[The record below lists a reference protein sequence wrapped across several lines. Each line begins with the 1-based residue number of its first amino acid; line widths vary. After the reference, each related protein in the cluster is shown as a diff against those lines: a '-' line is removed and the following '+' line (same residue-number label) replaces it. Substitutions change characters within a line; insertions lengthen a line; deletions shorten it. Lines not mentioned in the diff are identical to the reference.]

1 MSKIQWAQQMKYGF
15 HYSKTCQRKNLKD
28 ITFILKK
35 INFAQFMKI
44 NRLNPTFT
52 KLIFE
57 IIFLYNIL
65 WVYTFYK
72 YNTVL
77 IRGTCLF
84 LFLFSKFHTLYALL
98 NLIPDLFPC
107 FKIIEKKLSTQYSVT
122 LTIIFNKAIVSLRYK
137 SNTYK
142 VSEGPLWS
150 WSYGNWIYN
159 YLHN

>member
-1 MSKIQWAQQMKYGF
+1 MIVSVTIYWVNNFFSIILKQG
-15 HYSKTCQRKNLKD
+15 LKD
-28 ITFILKK
+28 ITFTLKK

-77 IRGTCLF
+77 IRDTCLF
-84 LFLFSKFHTLYALL
+84 LFLFSKFHTI
-98 NLIPDLFPC
+98 NFI
-107 FKIIEKKLSTQYSVT
+107 T
-122 LTIIFNKAIVSLRYK
+122 
-137 SNTYK
+137 
-142 VSEGPLWS
+142 
-150 WSYGNWIYN
+150 
-159 YLHN
+159 